1 MMGHN
6 IYISNAVLISS
17 YGSTTLECLPGFNC
31 VRSYLYFYFA
41 MAIENRG
48 PQVEAVAIAFLAL
61 SWVTISLRCYV
72 RLFMKKLFRIDD
84 WLAVVSLVCF
94 TYYLLLALGVTNC
107 LKDVLH
113 ILLQRCSSRC
123 KSWHRTTYLRYLK
136 RRFFNSYDG
145 KAL

>member
-1 MMGHN
+1 
-6 IYISNAVLISS
+6 
-17 YGSTTLECLPGFNC
+17 
-31 VRSYLYFYFA
+31 

-48 PQVEAVAIAFLAL
+48 PQVEAVAITFLAL
-61 SWVTISLRCYV
+61 SWAAISLRCYV
-72 RLFMKKLFRIDD
+72 RFFMKRLFRIDD
-84 WLAVVSLVCF
+84 WFAVVALVILI
-94 TYYLLLALGVTNC
+94 YYLLLAFGVTNC

-136 RRFFNSYDG
+136 RRFFNSHDG